1 VTAALQFRNLNGLVK
16 AVRAAQVHFKPPPDL
31 KPSDWAEANVK
42 IPIGN
47 AVPGLIR
54 FDNAPYQREPLN
66 MTADPSCQRITL
78 QWGAQVGKALDVN
91 TPIPTPEGFTLM
103 RDIRP
108 GDRVLSETGLPCR
121 VTLAT
126 DIMHNRDCYR
136 VVFDDGSDVVCDAEH
151 LWTVVDRGHKIR
163 GRLTG
168 REITLTLAEMIEPH
182 ERSKKQGRTRY
193 AVKNAEPAQ
202 HAAKDLPV
210 DPYLYGLWLGDGC
223 VGDGQL
229 VVHRDDMELVSL
241 IRARG
246 HAVEVRYKDQR
257 NGDVGYCRVT
267 CRTGDPLAK
276 VLRVKGLR
284 TKDAIDQ
291 NFLTS
296 SVQDRRDML
305 AGLMDTDGYASDRG
319 HVEFI
324 NKSKVVADAVFRL
337 ASSLG
342 YKPRMRKVSKS
353 CRYKGAVR
361 TGEYWK
367 ISFRAYAQDGVFRIS
382 RKQRAIEKSESGRSY
397 LRRSESRQR
406 GIKEIIAVPSVP
418 VKCIQVDSPS
428 RLYLCSHQYIPT
440 HNTMLAL
447 CAQSYRIAQNPC
459 SQIMMQP
466 SQGDLTTW
474 LETKFNPLVE
484 NNDQLQELIAK
495 PRGRDGVNN
504 QRMKSY
510 PGGFMMFS
518 WSGSPKTMRGRS
530 APFIV
535 CDETDGYD
543 RTNEGHPV
551 GLLWQ
556 RAATFGDQ
564 RLLLEISTPTT
575 KGASWIE
582 SSFEQGDQRRFHVAC
597 PHCGEHQPLKWQNV
611 TWEQDEEGNHLPETA
626 RYMCM
631 NGCAPGWTDAERIAA
646 IRTAE
651 EVGAGWKAAKP
662 FRGHASYHLNE
673 LYSTFRRLGDI
684 VQSFLDK
691 KAAGDLQTFVNVS
704 LAETWEERGDQVDS
718 TGLIERAEKY
728 RAPVPAGGLVLTSGV
743 DMQQDRLEVETVAW
757 GLGDESWS
765 VDYQVLWGDPLQG
778 DVWDDLDDYLAKTWM
793 HQSGAQL
800 PISAACLDTGGN
812 SGYTQAAYEYAKG
825 KTGRRLFAI
834 KGVGGWGRPI
844 VSAPSRKR
852 TGRGQRP
859 VDLFTV
865 GTDEAKMI
873 VAKRLA
879 IKAPGPGYCHFP
891 DERDAEWF
899 HQITAEKL
907 ITKYIKGFPIR
918 EWHKTRDRN
927 EAFDCRV
934 YALAALKILNPNM
947 ARLAKR
953 LVVEDDQE
961 DSQATDE
968 EWSQQ
973 VADTAN
979 KLRDVLTSNRVETK
993 TKPSMETTP
1002 EEESKPV
1009 RKTKRIRQSSRARK
1023 SGKRKGGWVN
1033 GW

>member
-31 KPSDWAEANVK
+31 KPSSWAEANVK

-54 FDNAPYQREPLN
+54 FDNAPYQREPLD

-78 QWGAQVGKALDVN
+78 QWGAQVGK
-91 TPIPTPEGFTLM
+91 
-103 RDIRP
+103 
-108 GDRVLSETGLPCR
+108 
-121 VTLAT
+121 
-126 DIMHNRDCYR
+126 
-136 VVFDDGSDVVCDAEH
+136 
-151 LWTVVDRGHKIR
+151 
-163 GRLTG
+163 
-168 REITLTLAEMIEPH
+168 
-182 ERSKKQGRTRY
+182 
-193 AVKNAEPAQ
+193 
-202 HAAKDLPV
+202 
-210 DPYLYGLWLGDGC
+210 
-223 VGDGQL
+223 
-229 VVHRDDMELVSL
+229 
-241 IRARG
+241 
-246 HAVEVRYKDQR
+246 
-257 NGDVGYCRVT
+257 
-267 CRTGDPLAK
+267 
-276 VLRVKGLR
+276 
-284 TKDAIDQ
+284 
-291 NFLTS
+291 
-296 SVQDRRDML
+296 
-305 AGLMDTDGYASDRG
+305 
-319 HVEFI
+319 
-324 NKSKVVADAVFRL
+324 
-337 ASSLG
+337 
-342 YKPRMRKVSKS
+342 
-353 CRYKGAVR
+353 
-361 TGEYWK
+361 
-367 ISFRAYAQDGVFRIS
+367 
-382 RKQRAIEKSESGRSY
+382 
-397 LRRSESRQR
+397 
-406 GIKEIIAVPSVP
+406 
-418 VKCIQVDSPS
+418 
-428 RLYLCSHQYIPT
+428 
-440 HNTMLAL
+440 TMLAL

-626 RYMCM
+626 RYMCV

-651 EVGAGWKAAKP
+651 EIGAGWKAAKP

-859 VDLFTV
+859 VDLFTI

-953 LVVEDDQE
+953 LVVEDD
-961 DSQATDE
+961 TDPAIDDD
-968 EWSQQ
+968 WSEQ
-973 VADTAN
+973 VAETAI

-993 TKPSMETTP
+993 SKLAVETTP
-1002 EEESKPV
+1002 EDQAKPV